1 MALFRPHAS
10 ILASSFRSSVV
21 TQRMYSHKTLSLS
34 YDLHEP
40 SKLGSGPFTSPI
52 IFLHGLFGSKK
63 NNRTISKVLAR
74 DLGRPVYALDLRNHG
89 ESPHDGQHDYSHMAE
104 DVAGFIDQHGLEQP
118 TVIGHSMGA
127 KAAMTLAL
135 KSPELVQNIVA
146 VDNAP
151 VDAVL
156 ESSFSKYIQALKK
169 IEASDITRQAE
180 ADQILQ
186 EYENS
191 LPIRQFLLGN
201 LYRPDPSKP
210 QQKFRVP
217 LDIISRSLNHMGDFP
232 FKDPTKV
239 RFEKPAL
246 FVRGTKSKYVP
257 DDVLPIIGQF
267 FPKFRLAD
275 LDAGHW
281 CISEKPEEFRQAV
294 VEFLKD
300 QEE

>member
-1 MALFRPHAS
+1 ML
-10 ILASSFRSSVV
+10 SSHSRL
-21 TQRMYSHKTLSLS
+21 TLS

-40 SKLGSGPFTSPI
+40 SKRPVGGSSNPI

-63 NNRTISKVLAR
+63 NNRSISKVLAR

-89 ESPHDGQHDYSHMAE
+89 ESPHAKQHDYVHMAD
-104 DVAGFIDQHGLEQP
+104 DVAGFMDQHRLKMP

-135 KSPELVQNIVA
+135 KSPELVQDIVA

-156 ESSFSKYIQALKK
+156 ESSFSKYIQGLRR
-169 IEASDITRQAE
+169 IEAADITKQAE
-180 ADQILQ
+180 ADEILK
-186 EYENS
+186 EYEDS

-201 LYRPDPSKP
+201 LYRPEAGKP

-232 FKDPTKV
+232 FKDPTKT

-246 FVRGTKSKYVP
+246 FVRGTQSKYVP
-257 DDVLPIIGQF
+257 DDVLPTIGQF

-281 CISEKPEEFRQAV
+281 CISEKPEEFRQGMLSIYY
-294 VEFLKD
+294 ED
-300 QEE
+300 SRD

>member
-1 MALFRPHAS
+1 MMAVLQVAMR
-10 ILASSFRSSVV
+10 RSATIGLKSHRALS
-21 TQRMYSHKTLSLS
+21 TQSRLTLS

-40 SKLGSGPFTSPI
+40 SKRAVGG
-52 IFLHGLFGSKK
+52 
-63 NNRTISKVLAR
+63 VLAR

-89 ESPHDGQHDYSHMAE
+89 ESPHAAQHDYVHMAD
-104 DVAGFIDQHGLEQP
+104 DVADFMNQHGLIMP

-135 KSPELVQNIVA
+135 KSPELVQDIVA

-156 ESSFSKYIQALKK
+156 EGSFSKYIQGLKR
-169 IEASDITRQAE
+169 IEAANITKQAE
-180 ADQILQ
+180 ADEILKD
-186 EYENS
+186 YEES

-201 LYRPDPSKP
+201 LYRPDAGKP

-217 LDIISRSLNHMGDFP
+217 LDIISRSLIHMGDFP
-232 FKDPTKV
+232 FKDATKA
-239 RFEKPAL
+239 RFERPAL
-246 FVRGTKSKYVP
+246 FVRGIKSKYVP
-257 DDVLPIIGQF
+257 DDVLPTIGQF

-281 CISEKPEEFRQAV
+281 CISEKPEEFRQDVDITTEAT
-294 VEFLKD
+294 
-300 QEE
+300 

>member
-1 MALFRPHAS
+1 MMAFSWVVMRRSLS
-10 ILASSFRSSVV
+10 IGLTSRRTFSSQSRL
-21 TQRMYSHKTLSLS
+21 TLS

-40 SKLGSGPFTSPI
+40 SKRPVGGSSNPI

-63 NNRTISKVLAR
+63 NNRTR

-89 ESPHDGQHDYSHMAE
+89 ESPHAKQHDYVHMAD
-104 DVAGFIDQHGLEQP
+104 DVAAFIDQHGLTLP
-118 TVIGHSMGA
+118 SVIGHSMGA

-135 KSPELVQNIVA
+135 KSPELVQDIIA

-156 ESSFSKYIQALKK
+156 ESSFSKYIQGLKR
-169 IEASDITRQAE
+169 IEAANITKQAE
-180 ADQILQ
+180 ADEILKD
-186 EYENS
+186 YEDS

-201 LYRPDPSKP
+201 LYRPEAGKP

-217 LDIISRSLNHMGDFP
+217 LDIISRSLIHMGDFP
-232 FKDPTKV
+232 FKDPTKT

-257 DDVLPIIGQF
+257 DDVLPTVGQF
-267 FPKFRLAD
+267 FPKFRLVD

-294 VEFLKD
+294 VEFLKNQD
-300 QEE
+300 

>member
-1 MALFRPHAS
+1 MRS
-10 ILASSFRSSVV
+10 IPRLCNFARRLSSQNKLV
-21 TQRMYSHKTLSLS
+21 LS

-40 SKLGSGPFTSPI
+40 SKQPAGTSTSPI

-63 NNRTISKVLAR
+63 NNRSISKVLAR

-89 ESPHDGQHDYSHMAE
+89 ESPHDGQHDYVHMAD

-127 KAAMTLAL
+127 KTAMTLAL
-135 KSPELVQNIVA
+135 KSPDLVQNIVA

-151 VDAVL
+151 VDAIL
-156 ESSFSKYIQALKK
+156 ESSFSKYIQGLKR
-169 IEASDITRQAE
+169 IEAAGITRQAQ
-180 ADQILQ
+180 ADQILK
-186 EYENS
+186 EYESS

-201 LYRPDPSKP
+201 LHRPQPDKP
-210 QQKFRVP
+210 EQKFRVP

-232 FKDPTKV
+232 YKDPTKV

-267 FPKFRLAD
+267 FPKFRMAD

-294 VEFLKD
+294 VEFLKE
-300 QEE
+300 QE

>member
-10 ILASSFRSSVV
+10 TLASTLSFSSV
-21 TQRMYSHKTLSLS
+21 TRRTYSLKTLNLS
-34 YDLHEP
+34 YDFHEP
-40 SKLGSGPFTSPI
+40 SKPGSGPSGSPI

-89 ESPHDGQHDYSHMAE
+89 ESPHDRQHDYLHMAD
-104 DVAGFIDQHGLEQP
+104 DVAGFIDQHNLEQP

-169 IEASDITRQAE
+169 IEAADITRQAE
-180 ADQILQ
+180 ADRILQ
-186 EYENS
+186 EYETS

-201 LYRPDPSKP
+201 LYRPEPSKP

-217 LDIISRSLNHMGDFP
+217 LDVISRSLNHMGDFP
-232 FKDPTKV
+232 FKDPTKA

-267 FPKFRLAD
+267 FPKFRLVD

-294 VEFLKD
+294 VEFLKE
-300 QEE
+300 QE

>member
-1 MALFRPHAS
+1 CR
-10 ILASSFRSSVV
+10 
-21 TQRMYSHKTLSLS
+21 
-34 YDLHEP
+34 
-40 SKLGSGPFTSPI
+40 
-52 IFLHGLFGSKK
+52 
-63 NNRTISKVLAR
+63 VLAR

-89 ESPHDGQHDYSHMAE
+89 ESPHAKQHDYVHMAD
-104 DVAGFIDQHGLEQP
+104 DVAGFMDQHGLKMP

-135 KSPELVQNIVA
+135 KSPELVQDIVA

-156 ESSFSKYIQALKK
+156 ESSFSKYIQGLRR
-169 IEASDITRQAE
+169 IEAANITKQAE
-180 ADQILQ
+180 ADEILK
-186 EYENS
+186 EYEDS

-201 LYRPDPSKP
+201 LYRPEAGKP

-232 FKDPTKV
+232 FKDPTKT

-257 DDVLPIIGQF
+257 DDVLPTIGQF

-300 QEE
+300 QD

>member
-1 MALFRPHAS
+1 MA
-10 ILASSFRSSVV
+10 
-21 TQRMYSHKTLSLS
+21 
-34 YDLHEP
+34 D
-40 SKLGSGPFTSPI
+40 
-52 IFLHGLFGSKK
+52 
-63 NNRTISKVLAR
+63 
-74 DLGRPVYALDLRNHG
+74 
-89 ESPHDGQHDYSHMAE
+89 

-127 KAAMTLAL
+127 KTAMTLAL
-135 KSPELVQNIVA
+135 KSPDLVQNIVA

-151 VDAVL
+151 VDAIL
-156 ESSFSKYIQALKK
+156 ESSFSKYIQGLKR
-169 IEASDITRQAE
+169 IEAAGITRQAQ
-180 ADQILQ
+180 ADQILK
-186 EYENS
+186 EYESS

-201 LYRPDPSKP
+201 LHRPQPDKP

-232 FKDPTKV
+232 YKDPTKV

-246 FVRGTKSKYVP
+246 FVRGIKSKYVP

-267 FPKFRLAD
+267 FPKFRMAD

-294 VEFLKD
+294 VEFLKE
-300 QEE
+300 QE

>member
-1 MALFRPHAS
+1 MAH
-10 ILASSFRSSVV
+10 FRS
-21 TQRMYSHKTLSLS
+21 RILTLSTKFRSYSITRCMSTHKRLNLS

-40 SKLGSGPFTSPI
+40 SKSVSGASPSPI

-74 DLGRPVYALDLRNHG
+74 DLARPVYALDLRNHG
-89 ESPHDGQHDYSHMAE
+89 ESPHDRQHDYSHMAD
-104 DVAGFIDQHGLEQP
+104 DVAGFIDHHGLEQP
-118 TVIGHSMGA
+118 TIIGHSMGA

-169 IEASDITRQAE
+169 IEAANITRQAE

-186 EYENS
+186 GYENS

-201 LYRPDPSKP
+201 LYRPDHSQP

-267 FPKFRLAD
+267 FPKFRLVN

-294 VEFLKD
+294 VEFLMG
-300 QEE
+300 QE

>member
-1 MALFRPHAS
+1 MRRSVNIGLT
-10 ILASSFRSSVV
+10 SSRTFSSQSRL
-21 TQRMYSHKTLSLS
+21 TLS

-40 SKLGSGPFTSPI
+40 SKRPVGGSSNPI

-63 NNRTISKVLAR
+63 NNRSISKVLAR

-89 ESPHDGQHDYSHMAE
+89 ESPHAKQHDYVHMAD
-104 DVAGFIDQHGLEQP
+104 DVAAFMDQHRLTLP

-135 KSPELVQNIVA
+135 KSPELVQDIVA

-156 ESSFSKYIQALKK
+156 ESSFSKYIQGLKR
-169 IEASDITRQAE
+169 IEAANITKQAE
-180 ADQILQ
+180 ADEILKD
-186 EYENS
+186 YEDS

-201 LYRPDPSKP
+201 LYRPEAGKP

-217 LDIISRSLNHMGDFP
+217 LDIISRSLIHMGDFP
-232 FKDPTKV
+232 FKDPTKT

-257 DDVLPIIGQF
+257 DDVLPTIGQF

-294 VEFLKD
+294 VEFLKNQD
-300 QEE
+300 